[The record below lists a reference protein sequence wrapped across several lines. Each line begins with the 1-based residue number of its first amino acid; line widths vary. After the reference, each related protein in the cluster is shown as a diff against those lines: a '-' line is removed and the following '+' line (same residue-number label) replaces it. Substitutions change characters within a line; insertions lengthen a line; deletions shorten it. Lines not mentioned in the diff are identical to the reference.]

1 MPELKKSFRIGREI
15 LADLRGCDPR
25 VIDDE
30 QLLRRLVQE
39 AIKKTKHNLL
49 ELNSRKFTP
58 VGVTVLGILAES
70 HISLHTYPEIGY
82 VGVDIFTCGKNRPE
96 PILEYLQEKFGA
108 KEVNW
113 QYLRRGSMRQWKQIY
128 FVDGY
133 KREIEVMR
141 VLHTQQT
148 PYQLL
153 EVMRAKHLG
162 VCLFSNGTL
171 QMATAD
177 AHIYDQ
183 KMIQHMGNAK
193 NALIVGGGDCSI
205 LKELVKNTKLQE
217 IYMFEQD
224 QQVINVAKKYLGAGP
239 ALRDKRLKMFYGD
252 ALETIPFLK
261 DKKIDYAVIDLVSLP
276 DSKLKPLYSSLFK
289 ELSSIKVPRW
299 ATQAGHVL
307 DKKELTAISSAAKNY
322 YKKTEVE
329 TQWYFSGG
337 EWNFLYGEGIKK

>member
-113 QYLRRGSMRQWKQIY
+113 QYLGACGS
-128 FVDGY
+128 
-133 KREIEVMR
+133 
-141 VLHTQQT
+141 
-148 PYQLL
+148 
-153 EVMRAKHLG
+153 
-162 VCLFSNGTL
+162 
-171 QMATAD
+171 
-177 AHIYDQ
+177 
-183 KMIQHMGNAK
+183 GNK
-193 NALIVGGGDCSI
+193 FI
-205 LKELVKNTKLQE
+205 L
-217 IYMFEQD
+217 
-224 QQVINVAKKYLGAGP
+224 
-239 ALRDKRLKMFYGD
+239 
-252 ALETIPFLK
+252 
-261 DKKIDYAVIDLVSLP
+261 
-276 DSKLKPLYSSLFK
+276 
-289 ELSSIKVPRW
+289 
-299 ATQAGHVL
+299 
-307 DKKELTAISSAAKNY
+307 
-322 YKKTEVE
+322 
-329 TQWYFSGG
+329 
-337 EWNFLYGEGIKK
+337 